1 MNRTSER
8 LERHTEADPHRG
20 KSERQQNAPDA
31 FETMK
36 AYARQ
41 ELLDPLSGMTRW
53 LALGLLG
60 SIFVATGIMLMVMAL
75 LRGLQNRNRHSFQR
89 QLVMGALR
97 CRYGC
102 HVAVDRGHAASDKQ
116 AKPVMINTAASD
128 PERITRDHAG
138 RVFEGSA
145 ERYQ

>member
-8 LERHTEADPHRG
+8 RERHTEADPHRG

-75 LRGLQNRNRHSFQR
+75 LRGLQTETGTAFSGNLSWVPYAVAMVATSLLTGVMLR
-89 QLVMGALR
+89 Q
-97 CRYGC
+97 
-102 HVAVDRGHAASDKQ
+102 
-116 AKPVMINTAASD
+116 INKRSL
-128 PERITRDHAG
+128 
-138 RVFEGSA
+138 S
-145 ERYQ
+145 